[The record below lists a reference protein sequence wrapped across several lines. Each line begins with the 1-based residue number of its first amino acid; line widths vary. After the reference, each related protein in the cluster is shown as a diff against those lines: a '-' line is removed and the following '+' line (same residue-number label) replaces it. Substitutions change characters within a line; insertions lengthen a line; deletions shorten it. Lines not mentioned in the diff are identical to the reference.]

1 MQPPIVYYSREMEN
15 ISFRTTVLP
24 MSDRLFRLALRIT
37 MNRAEAEDVV
47 QDTLL
52 KVWEQRSQW
61 EQINSLEAFAIAICR
76 NRALDVAKRFG
87 RNTASLDKVDNGQ
100 WSMFNAQSEL
110 EAREQVSLV
119 RRLMD
124 DLPEVQRTIMLL
136 RDIEGKTY
144 QEIAQ
149 MLGIS
154 ETQVKVYLHRARTK
168 VKKGIE
174 IRD

>member
-1 MQPPIVYYSREMEN
+1 MEN

-24 MSDRLFRLALRIT
+24 LSDKLFRLALRIT
-37 MNRAEAEDVV
+37 MNKAEAEDVV

-52 KVWEQRSQW
+52 KVWEHREEW
-61 EQINSLEAFAIAICR
+61 EQINNLEAFAIATCR
-76 NRALDVAKRFG
+76 NRALDVMKRAG
-87 RNTASLDKVDNGQ
+87 RNTEKLDEMAHFSSQ
-100 WSMFNAQSEL
+100 TPQEQL
-110 EAREQVSLV
+110 EADERISLV
-119 RRLMD
+119 NRLMD

-149 MLGIS
+149 TLDIS

-168 VKKGIE
+168 IKERIWT
-174 IRD
+174 INT

>member
-1 MQPPIVYYSREMEN
+1 MEN

-24 MSDRLFRLALRIT
+24 LSDRLFRLALRIT

-52 KVWEQRSQW
+52 KVWECREDW
-61 EQINSLEAFAIAICR
+61 NQINNLEAFAIATCR
-76 NRALDVAKRFG
+76 NRALDVVKRAG
-87 RNTASLDKVDNGQ
+87 RDTENLDEMVHFSSQ
-100 WSMFNAQSEL
+100 TPHEQL
-110 EAREQVSLV
+110 EAREEISLV

-124 DLPEVQRTIMLL
+124 SLPEVQRTIMLL

-149 MLGIS
+149 TLDIS

-168 VKKGIE
+168 IKEWITNT
-174 IRD
+174 

>member
-1 MQPPIVYYSREMEN
+1 MEN

-24 MSDRLFRLALRIT
+24 LSDKLFRLALRIT
-37 MNRAEAEDVV
+37 MNKAEAEDVV

-52 KVWEQRSQW
+52 KVWEHREEW
-61 EQINSLEAFAIAICR
+61 EQINNLEAFAIATCR
-76 NRALDVAKRFG
+76 NRALDVMKRAG
-87 RNTASLDKVDNGQ
+87 RNTEKLDEMAHFSSQ
-100 WSMFNAQSEL
+100 TPQEQL
-110 EAREQVSLV
+110 EANEQISLV
-119 RRLMD
+119 NRLMD

-149 MLGIS
+149 TLDIS

-168 VKKGIE
+168 IKERIWT
-174 IRD
+174 INT

>member
-1 MQPPIVYYSREMEN
+1 MEN

-24 MSDRLFRLALRIT
+24 LSDNLYRLALRIT
-37 MNRAEAEDVV
+37 MNKAEAEDVV

-52 KVWEQRSQW
+52 RVWECRDEW
-61 EQINSLEAFAIAICR
+61 KQINSLEAFAIATCR
-76 NRALDVAKRFG
+76 NRALDLMKRAG
-87 RNTASLDKVDNGQ
+87 RNTKSLDEVDNSQ
-100 WSMFNAQSEL
+100 LLTLNSQPSL

-144 QEIAQ
+144 QEIAKV
-149 MLGIS
+149 LDIT

-168 VKKGIE
+168 IKERIKDPI
-174 IRD
+174 

>member
-1 MQPPIVYYSREMEN
+1 MEN

-24 MSDRLFRLALRIT
+24 LSDRLFRLALRIT

-52 KVWEQRSQW
+52 KVWEQRNEW
-61 EQINSLEAFAIAICR
+61 EQIDSLEAFALTICR
-76 NRALDVAKRFG
+76 NRALDVTKRAG
-87 RNTASLDKVDNGQ
+87 RNNTSLDKIDSVQ
-100 WSMFNAQSEL
+100 PSIFNLHSSIE
-110 EAREQVSLV
+110 EREQLSLV
-119 RRLMD
+119 RKFMD
-124 DLPEVQRTIMLL
+124 ELPEVQRSIMLL

-149 MLGIS
+149 MLDIS

-168 VKKGIE
+168 IKERIWT
-174 IRD
+174 INT

>member
-1 MQPPIVYYSREMEN
+1 MEN

-24 MSDRLFRLALRIT
+24 LSDRLYRLALRIT
-37 MNRAEAEDVV
+37 MNKAEAEDVV

-52 KVWEQRSQW
+52 KVWECREDW
-61 EQINSLEAFAIAICR
+61 NQINNLEAFAIATCR
-76 NRALDVAKRFG
+76 NRALDVVKRAG
-87 RNTASLDKVDNGQ
+87 RDTENLDEMAHFSSQ
-100 WSMFNAQSEL
+100 TPHEQL
-110 EAREQVSLV
+110 EAREEISLV

-124 DLPEVQRTIMLL
+124 SLPEVQRMIMLL

-149 MLGIS
+149 TLDIS

-168 VKKGIE
+168 IKEWITNT
-174 IRD
+174 

>member
-1 MQPPIVYYSREMEN
+1 MEN

-24 MSDRLFRLALRIT
+24 LSDRLFRLALRIT

-52 KVWEQRSQW
+52 KVWEQRNEW
-61 EQINSLEAFAIAICR
+61 EQIDSLEAFALTICR
-76 NRALDVAKRFG
+76 NRALDVTKRAG
-87 RNTASLDKVDNGQ
+87 RNNTSLDKIDGVQ
-100 WSMFNAQSEL
+100 PSIFNLQSSIE
-110 EAREQVSLV
+110 EREQLSLV
-119 RRLMD
+119 RKFMD
-124 DLPEVQRTIMLL
+124 ELPEVQRSIMLL

-149 MLGIS
+149 TLDIS

-168 VKKGIE
+168 IKERIWT
-174 IRD
+174 INT

>member
-1 MQPPIVYYSREMEN
+1 MEN

-24 MSDRLFRLALRIT
+24 LSDRLYRLALRIT
-37 MNRAEAEDVV
+37 MNKAEAEDVV

-52 KVWEQRSQW
+52 KVWECREDW
-61 EQINSLEAFAIAICR
+61 NKINNLEAFAIATCR
-76 NRALDVAKRFG
+76 NRALDVVKRAG
-87 RNTASLDKVDNGQ
+87 RDTENLDEMAHFSSQ
-100 WSMFNAQSEL
+100 TPHEQL
-110 EAREQVSLV
+110 EAREEISLV

-124 DLPEVQRTIMLL
+124 SLPEVQRTIMLL

-149 MLGIS
+149 TLDIS

-168 VKKGIE
+168 IKEWITNT
-174 IRD
+174 

>member
-1 MQPPIVYYSREMEN
+1 MEN

-24 MSDRLFRLALRIT
+24 LIFRLALRIT
-37 MNRAEAEDVV
+37 MNKAEAEDVV

-52 KVWEQRSQW
+52 KVWEHREEW
-61 EQINSLEAFAIAICR
+61 EQINNLEAFAIATCR
-76 NRALDVAKRFG
+76 NRALDVMKRAG
-87 RNTASLDKVDNGQ
+87 RNTEKLDEMVHFSSQ
-100 WSMFNAQSEL
+100 TPQEQL
-110 EAREQVSLV
+110 EANEQISLV
-119 RRLMD
+119 NRLMD

-149 MLGIS
+149 TLDIS

-168 VKKGIE
+168 IKERIWT
-174 IRD
+174 INT

>member
-1 MQPPIVYYSREMEN
+1 MEN

-24 MSDRLFRLALRIT
+24 LSDRLYRLALRIT
-37 MNRAEAEDVV
+37 MNKAEAEDVV

-52 KVWEQRSQW
+52 KVWECRDNW
-61 EQINSLEAFAIAICR
+61 NRINNLEAFAIATCR
-76 NRALDVAKRFG
+76 NRAIDVVKRAGRDTENLDEMVHFSSQ
-87 RNTASLDKVDNGQ
+87 TPHEQ
-100 WSMFNAQSEL
+100 L
-110 EAREQVSLV
+110 EAREEISPV

-124 DLPEVQRTIMLL
+124 SLPEVQRTIMLL

-149 MLGIS
+149 TLDIS

-168 VKKGIE
+168 IKEWITNT
-174 IRD
+174 

>member
-1 MQPPIVYYSREMEN
+1 MEN

-24 MSDRLFRLALRIT
+24 LSDRLFRLALRIT

-61 EQINSLEAFAIAICR
+61 EQINSLEAFAIATCR
-76 NRALDVAKRFG
+76 NRALDVLKRAG
-87 RNTASLDKVDNGQ
+87 RNTKSLDEVDDVHSPMPNVQ
-100 WSMFNAQSEL
+100 SSM
-110 EAREQVSLV
+110 EAREQISLV

-124 DLPEVQRTIMLL
+124 GLPEVQRTIMLL

-149 MLGIS
+149 ALGIS

-168 VKKGIE
+168 IKEGVKVKME
-174 IRD
+174 S

>member
-1 MQPPIVYYSREMEN
+1 MEN

-24 MSDRLFRLALRIT
+24 LSDRLYRLALRIT
-37 MNRAEAEDVV
+37 MNKAEAEDVV

-52 KVWEQRSQW
+52 KVWECRDNW
-61 EQINSLEAFAIAICR
+61 NRINNLEAFAIATCR
-76 NRALDVAKRFG
+76 NRAIDVVKRAGRDTENLDEMVHFSSQTRHE
-87 RNTASLDKVDNGQ
+87 Q
-100 WSMFNAQSEL
+100 L
-110 EAREQVSLV
+110 EAREEISLV

-124 DLPEVQRTIMLL
+124 SLHEVQRTIMLL

-149 MLGIS
+149 TLDIS

-168 VKKGIE
+168 IKEWITNT
-174 IRD
+174 

>member
-1 MQPPIVYYSREMEN
+1 MEN

-24 MSDRLFRLALRIT
+24 LSDKLFRLALRIT
-37 MNRAEAEDVV
+37 MNKAEAEDVV

-52 KVWEQRSQW
+52 KVWECREDW
-61 EQINSLEAFAIAICR
+61 NQINNLEAFAIATCR
-76 NRALDVAKRFG
+76 NRALDVVKRAG
-87 RNTASLDKVDNGQ
+87 RDTENLDEMAHFSSQ
-100 WSMFNAQSEL
+100 TPHEQL
-110 EAREQVSLV
+110 EAREEISLV

-124 DLPEVQRTIMLL
+124 SLPEVQRTIMLL

-149 MLGIS
+149 TLDIS

-168 VKKGIE
+168 IKEWITNT
-174 IRD
+174 

>member
-1 MQPPIVYYSREMEN
+1 MEN

-24 MSDRLFRLALRIT
+24 LSDRLYRLALRIT
-37 MNRAEAEDVV
+37 MNKAEAEDVV

-52 KVWEQRSQW
+52 KVWECREDW
-61 EQINSLEAFAIAICR
+61 NQINNLEAFAIATCR
-76 NRALDVAKRFG
+76 NRALDVAKRAG
-87 RNTASLDKVDNGQ
+87 RDTENLDEMAHFSSQ
-100 WSMFNAQSEL
+100 TPHEQL
-110 EAREQVSLV
+110 EAREEISLV

-124 DLPEVQRTIMLL
+124 SLPEVQRTIMLL

-149 MLGIS
+149 TLDIS

-168 VKKGIE
+168 IKEWITNT
-174 IRD
+174 

>member
-1 MQPPIVYYSREMEN
+1 MEN

-24 MSDRLFRLALRIT
+24 LSDRLFRLALCIT
-37 MNRAEAEDVV
+37 RNRAEAEDAV

-52 KVWEQRSQW
+52 KVWEQRQEW
-61 EQINSLEAFAIAICR
+61 EQINNLEAFAMTICR
-76 NRALDVAKRFG
+76 NRAIDITKRAGRGHGELDEAVYFSG
-87 RNTASLDKVDNGQ
+87 RTPHEQ
-100 WSMFNAQSEL
+100 L
-110 EAREQVSLV
+110 EAREEVSLV
-119 RRLMD
+119 RQLMD

-144 QEIAQ
+144 QEIAET
-149 MLGIS
+149 LDIS

-168 VKKGIE
+168 IKKGLE

>member
-1 MQPPIVYYSREMEN
+1 MEN

-24 MSDRLFRLALRIT
+24 LSDRLYRLALRIT
-37 MNRAEAEDVV
+37 MNKAEAEDVV

-52 KVWEQRSQW
+52 KVWECREDW
-61 EQINSLEAFAIAICR
+61 NQINNLEAFAIATCR
-76 NRALDVAKRFG
+76 NRALDVVKRAG
-87 RNTASLDKVDNGQ
+87 RDTENLDEMAHFSSQ
-100 WSMFNAQSEL
+100 TPPEQL
-110 EAREQVSLV
+110 EAREEISLV

-124 DLPEVQRTIMLL
+124 SLPEVQRTIMLL

-149 MLGIS
+149 TLDIS

-168 VKKGIE
+168 IKEWITNT
-174 IRD
+174 

>member
-1 MQPPIVYYSREMEN
+1 MEN

-24 MSDRLFRLALRIT
+24 LSDRLYRLALRIT
-37 MNRAEAEDVV
+37 MNKAEAEDVV

-52 KVWEQRSQW
+52 KVWECREDW
-61 EQINSLEAFAIAICR
+61 NQINNLEAFAIATCR
-76 NRALDVAKRFG
+76 NRALDVAKRAG
-87 RNTASLDKVDNGQ
+87 RDTENLDEMAHFSSQ
-100 WSMFNAQSEL
+100 TPHEQL
-110 EAREQVSLV
+110 EDREEISLV

-124 DLPEVQRTIMLL
+124 SLPEVQRTIMLL

-149 MLGIS
+149 TLDIS

-168 VKKGIE
+168 IKEWITNT
-174 IRD
+174 

>member
-1 MQPPIVYYSREMEN
+1 MEN

-24 MSDRLFRLALRIT
+24 LSDRLFRLALRIT

-52 KVWEQRSQW
+52 RVWEQRGQW
-61 EQINSLEAFAIAICR
+61 EQIDSLEAFALTICR
-76 NRALDVAKRFG
+76 NRALDSLKRMG
-87 RNTASLDKVDNGQ
+87 RDTKSLDEMDGNHQATDSG
-100 WSMFNAQSEL
+100 L
-110 EAREQVSLV
+110 HRIEAREQLSLV
-119 RRLMD
+119 RKFMD
-124 DLPEVQRTIMLL
+124 GLPEVQRTIMLL

-149 MLGIS
+149 TLGIS

-168 VKKGIE
+168 IKEQIW
-174 IRD
+174 IINT

>member
-1 MQPPIVYYSREMEN
+1 MEN

-24 MSDRLFRLALRIT
+24 LSDRLYRLALRIT
-37 MNRAEAEDVV
+37 MNKAEAEDVV

-52 KVWEQRSQW
+52 KVWECRENW
-61 EQINSLEAFAIAICR
+61 NQINNLEAFAIATCR
-76 NRALDVAKRFG
+76 NRALDVVKRAG
-87 RNTASLDKVDNGQ
+87 RDTENLDEMAHFSSQ
-100 WSMFNAQSEL
+100 TPHEQL
-110 EAREQVSLV
+110 EAREEISLV

-124 DLPEVQRTIMLL
+124 SLPEVQRTIMLL

-149 MLGIS
+149 TLDIS

-168 VKKGIE
+168 IKEWITNT
-174 IRD
+174 